1 MNNADTQANIKN
13 LFIQNNI
20 EDDVESVYRDDQL
33 GMYVVTEGGRE
44 YLVGDLDE
52 ARRAAIEEAA
62 IIFEDCFS
70 DEGLLKWFDDNSYTG
85 LDDRGVCDLIRELY
99 DPENVMEE
107 LDSLEYIYDFVEET
121 GLTLEDL
128 RDYGLDAEMIKPYI
142 NYDEVG
148 AYIVDVDGIKHI
160 LARYDG
166 NEIYLGNDLFAYRV
180 N

>member
-1 MNNADTQANIKN
+1 MNKANIIKN

-20 EDDVESVYRDDQL
+20 ENDVESVYRDDQL
-33 GMYVVTEGGRE
+33 GMYVVKTEGGHE

-52 ARRAAIEEAA
+52 AKRAAIEEAA

-70 DEGLLKWFDDNSYTG
+70 DETLLKWFDDNSYTG
-85 LDDRGVCDLIRELY
+85 LDDHSVCDLIRELY

-107 LDSLEYIYDFVEET
+107 LDNLEYIYDFVRET

-128 RDYGLDAEMIKPYI
+128 KDYGLDADMIKPYI
-142 NYDEVG
+142 DYEEVG
-148 AYIVDVDGIKHI
+148 EYIVDVDGIEHI

-166 NEIYLGNDLFAYRV
+166 QEIYLGNDLFAYRV
-180 N
+180 D